1 MHNICTHCIVFL
13 VIHDGKEERKKK
25 MNKIEIFMV
34 GLLQLDA
41 AHQFLKK
48 ASIASRNVDEGVPDV

>member
-1 MHNICTHCIVFL
+1 MR
-13 VIHDGKEERKKK
+13 ERESERKREREKEQK
-25 MNKIEIFMV
+25 RERESL
-34 GLLQLDA
+34 GTDA